1 MANRFLIKADLSGRK
16 QYTRM
21 KVLLYERL
29 LGGRSAEMALP
40 DEIREFALRHDL
52 TQSRKRQ
59 YESLARAIERFGEFS
74 SFESCDSTKGRR
86 MRVSDVSRETLEL
99 LQYFLL
105 HEDEAVRRYP
115 GLQSQY
121 ASSRL
126 PQPRSM
132 NTVCG
137 QLKMLRTFFKW
148 CVQTGRVDVSP
159 FADFRIAGELYGT
172 PVYLTL
178 EEVEQVAAHDFS
190 GRPGLARQRD
200 VFVFQCNVGC
210 RVGDLIRLKKQDV
223 INGQIEYIPQKTRAE
238 SPRTVTVPLNATA
251 RAIVQRYSSDGREE
265 LLPFIS
271 PQKYNSAIKKILAC
285 AGITRQVTVLD
296 TLSLQEKRV
305 RICDIGSSH
314 MARRTFAGNLYK
326 KVRDPALVAS
336 LTGHKEGSRAFA
348 RYRAID
354 DDMKRELVD
363 LLG

>member
-1 MANRFLIKADLSGRK
+1 MANRFLIKTGLIGRK
-16 QYTRM
+16 RYIRTM
-21 KVLLYERL
+21 VSLYERL
-29 LGGRSAEMALP
+29 FGCGNTDMVLP
-40 DEIREFALRHDL
+40 DEIREFSLRHYT
-52 TQSRKRQ
+52 TQSRKQQ
-59 YESLARAIERFGEFS
+59 YESLARTIERFVDFS
-74 SFESCDSTKGRR
+74 SLESCGSIKERR
-86 MRVSDVSRETLEL
+86 MRVSDVSRETLEH
-99 LQYFLL
+99 LQNFLL

-115 GLQSQY
+115 ELLSLY
-121 ASSRL
+121 EHSKM
-126 PQPRSM
+126 PQPRSI
-132 NTVCG
+132 NTVSG

-178 EEVEQVAAHDFS
+178 EEVEQVAACDFS
-190 GRPGLARQRD
+190 SRPGLAQQRD
-200 VFVFQCNVGC
+200 IFVFQCNVGC
-210 RVGDLIRLKKQDV
+210 RVGDLMRLKKQDV
-223 INGQIEYIPQKTRAE
+223 INARIEYIPQKTRAE
-238 SPRTVTVPLNATA
+238 NPRTVTVPLNATA
-251 RAIVQRYSSDGREE
+251 RAIVGRYSSDGREE

-271 PQKYNSAIKKILAC
+271 PQKYNSAIKKILAG

-296 TLSLQEKRV
+296 TLSRQEKRV

-336 LTGHKEGSRAFA
+336 LTGHKEGSKAFA

-354 DDMKRELVD
+354 DDLKRELVD